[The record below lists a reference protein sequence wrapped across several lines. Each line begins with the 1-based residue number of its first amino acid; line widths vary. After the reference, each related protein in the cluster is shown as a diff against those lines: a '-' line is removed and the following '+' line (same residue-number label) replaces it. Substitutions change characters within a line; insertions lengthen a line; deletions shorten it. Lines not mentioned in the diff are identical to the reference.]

1 MSSCDVSV
9 DNMLS
14 CEESPLYFPNGM
26 SVDSVHHCKTCTL
39 RLVSKLPGP
48 GNVLYGSGYALVLNE
63 NPNNSLI
70 VNGTMYNVVSTV
82 LIFKGLHRLPGR
94 TVVSPAELCLM
105 MNQSQG
111 RSKDVVCLCI
121 PVETGASNPYFSTLS
136 NVVTANRPTLGT
148 LLSDTATF
156 LSYRGPSLVE
166 RTKTNP
172 RPRNRCDPIQ
182 DIVTYYIS
190 LTPTTMDINDY
201 QRLFAMLPTD
211 KNVGPPEP
219 IGEITRERTKL
230 LTRIEGIEL
239 ESKGLVQNS
248 GRGYSPEAL
257 KCYRLDTKRDV
268 VGNTIYI
275 NGNGKPGQT
284 TLTAE
289 MAAAAAGETIHVKDD
304 CKDVSWSQDIKTWPV
319 SYDDIEQLMKDPKY
333 KESSTNGVFLD
344 KDKLKAICAK
354 DDNCKGIFAFREGQP
369 QTMYLPVHTAGV
381 EGTPTFLTRD
391 VDSFEIHTISNKI
404 PCARPIVHP
413 GDIERLLG
421 TILGLVFGFIVC
433 ALIAYYVLWWTN
445 SNYLN
450 VLKLYGTTP
459 VKTVTVLQNSFTLG

>member
-1 MSSCDVSV
+1 
-9 DNMLS
+9 
-14 CEESPLYFPNGM
+14 
-26 SVDSVHHCKTCTL
+26 
-39 RLVSKLPGP
+39 
-48 GNVLYGSGYALVLNE
+48 
-63 NPNNSLI
+63 
-70 VNGTMYNVVSTV
+70 
-82 LIFKGLHRLPGR
+82 
-94 TVVSPAELCLM
+94 
-105 MNQSQG
+105 
-111 RSKDVVCLCI
+111 
-121 PVETGASNPYFSTLS
+121 
-136 NVVTANRPTLGT
+136 
-148 LLSDTATF
+148 
-156 LSYRGPSLVE
+156 
-166 RTKTNP
+166 
-172 RPRNRCDPIQ
+172 
-182 DIVTYYIS
+182 
-190 LTPTTMDINDY
+190 MDINDY